1 MKRSWNDLHWGM
13 SKTWLPKLQEI
24 MAERGLKA
32 KPLSKAAGLNENY
45 IRDLLQK
52 GVDPTV
58 SKMEALANTLG
69 LPLSYFFGDET
80 APGPVI
86 PVVGYAA
93 GGEEWQPL
101 DDGES
106 LPTLDFASLDLSG
119 TDAIAIR
126 VRGHSMS
133 PVFRDGDDLIC
144 SRRRGADMVQALNCD
159 CVVKT
164 LDNRYFIKQLLKG
177 TSRGTYRL
185 RSYNPVFPDI
195 ENAVLEWAAPV
206 IWIRRK
212 S

>member
-1 MKRSWNDLHWGM
+1 MTKIWRV
-13 SKTWLPKLQEI
+13 KLEEI

-32 KPLSKAAGLNENY
+32 KPLSRAAGLNETY

-52 GVDPTV
+52 DVDPTV
-58 SKMEALANTLG
+58 SKLSALADTLG
-69 LPLSYFFGDET
+69 LPVSYFFGNEEMRS
-80 APGPVI
+80 PGI
-86 PVVGYAA
+86 PVAGYAS
-93 GGEEWQPL
+93 GGDEWQPL

-106 LPTLDFASLDLSG
+106 LPTVDFATLDLSD

-144 SRRRGADMVQALNCD
+144 SRRRGADMAKALNCD

-164 LDNRYFIKQLLKG
+164 IDNRYFIKQLLKG
-177 TSRGTYRL
+177 TSRGSYRL
-185 RSYNPVFPDI
+185 RSYNTSFPDI
-195 ENAVLEWAAPV
+195 ENAVLEWVAPV
-206 IWIRRK
+206 IWIKRK